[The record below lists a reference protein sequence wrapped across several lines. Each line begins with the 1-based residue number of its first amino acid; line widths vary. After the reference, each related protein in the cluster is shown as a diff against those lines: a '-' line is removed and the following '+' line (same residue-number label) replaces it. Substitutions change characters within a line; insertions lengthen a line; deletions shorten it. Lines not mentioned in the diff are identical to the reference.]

1 MSSDP
6 LLLTAPQLRALF
18 DILTH
23 HETYAE
29 VESFKD
35 PDAIDNYGFPFC
47 PSSSSSSSL
56 NQEKD
61 IKHGNAD
68 RSKSSSSS
76 SASSSSPLL
85 QLLLTRLLLP
95 MPGIKDLEPGFW
107 NAKFRGIMKSFAEAD
122 LSESYDKGA
131 LGTRKT
137 LATAA
142 SAFHESIT
150 RGMLGGVP
158 QRTDDAGPGFTS
170 EHSTATGLEKAW
182 DHVVYDIVYGKL
194 LDEMFELAAKSPDLE
209 SHSPAVSD
217 AVDYVLIHAATI
229 LHKIFVLSPE
239 GQYMLK
245 LIESTH
251 KLIPYSLVCQTLRV
265 GNAATMISGLVRI
278 FLAKVSIGGLTN
290 WIGLTQNAADGQNL
304 MQRIIGMVLGW
315 DAGDFKKTVDGIRN
329 KKELSKSGFIPAIDA
344 HLNATPREHAAVRQK
359 SIQEKESIVSA
370 ILKSQSQKCS
380 AEPTEQQ
387 HSLLL
392 EYYSAQ
398 LSAQDREKITQVM
411 CRQSPDYVTS
421 LIRDAV
427 AAFDPIIRILH
438 DHVDLRKYVTNSQ
451 RFIDELLE
459 VNKPRRDKSKGLIP
473 PSIEDYVFLLRRHR
487 KWWFEYL
494 HDFAKGCPEV
504 RDKFFAWLKDNVLE
518 SFRQNS
524 SNAHTGG
531 SRQDSDRMDGAGSMS
546 EPLRSAFSRL
556 DKETQQTVA
565 QALDAYDAYTA
576 TLDEQSNKRLQ
587 SIVEGLQKQKENT
600 KDNPKL
606 GSMKGPG
613 VYHARWQWLLDET
626 LITPSK
632 PSGPPRHGK
641 DVKDVKA
648 RGKTGALASK
658 DVWDSSSL
666 PQAKSDVTPEPPNV
680 HVVIEALGSQF
691 KNIVADIST
700 RQRSE

>member
-29 VESFKD
+29 VESFKN
-35 PDAIDNYGFPFC
+35 PEAIDNYGFPFT
-47 PSSSSSSSL
+47 PNSGSSI
-56 NQEKD
+56 NQDKAKD
-61 IKHGNAD
+61 GNKTD
-68 RSKSSSSS
+68 TSK
-76 SASSSSPLL
+76 SPLL
-85 QLLLTRLLLP
+85 QLLLTRLVLP

-158 QRTDDAGPGFTS
+158 RKTDAGPGFQS
-170 EHSTATGLEKAW
+170 DHSTASGLEKAW
-182 DHVVYDIVYGKL
+182 DHVVYEIVYGKL

-251 KLIPYSLVCQTLRV
+251 KLLPYSMVCQTLRV

-304 MQRIIGMVLGW
+304 MLRIIGMVLGW

-329 KKELSKSGFIPAIDA
+329 KKELNKSGFIPAIDA
-344 HLNATPREHAAVRQK
+344 HLNATPQEHAAVRQK
-359 SIQEKESIVSA
+359 SIQENESIVSA
-370 ILKSQSQKCS
+370 ILKSQTQKCT

-398 LSAQDREKITQVM
+398 LSAQDRDKITQVM
-411 CRQSPDYVTS
+411 CRQSPDYVTT

-459 VNKPRRDKSKGLIP
+459 VNKPKRDKSKMLIP

-504 RDKFFAWLKDNVLE
+504 RDNFFAWLKNSVLE

-524 SNAHTGG
+524 SKANMDGP
-531 SRQDSDRMDGAGSMS
+531 SQSSDQMAGAGSMS
-546 EPLRSAFSRL
+546 QPLRSAFSGL
-556 DKETQQTVA
+556 DKETQQKVA
-565 QALDAYDAYTA
+565 QALDAYDAYTQ

-587 SIVEGLQKQKENT
+587 GIVEGLQKQKENP
-600 KDNPKL
+600 KADPKL

-626 LITPSK
+626 LITPSN
-632 PSGPPRHGK
+632 PSGPSRHGK

-658 DVWDSSSL
+658 DAWDASSL
-666 PQAKSDVTPEPPNV
+666 PQVKSDATPEPPNV
-680 HVVIEALGSQF
+680 DIVVAALGSHF
-691 KNIVADIST
+691 KNIVAEISS
-700 RQRSE
+700 QRS